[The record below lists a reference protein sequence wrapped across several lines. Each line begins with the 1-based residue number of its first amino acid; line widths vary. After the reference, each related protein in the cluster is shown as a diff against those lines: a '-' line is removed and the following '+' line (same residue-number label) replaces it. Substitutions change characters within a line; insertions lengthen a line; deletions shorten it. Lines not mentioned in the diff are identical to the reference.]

1 MPNLT
6 LSDVVDVFSKAGTPK
21 ATKVRQVKNRAAY
34 QPATDFY
41 RALRSSIVSIHVN
54 GKNRDALDNIVPSLA
69 DAKKIG
75 NYQEIVD
82 GYKKF
87 WGKKAVGWFDPPRGS
102 YSHAGVDV
110 LVNPELGL
118 IIDGKRIVIKLYF
131 KSDEITKARIE
142 LVPVLMEV
150 VLRASCQEG
159 DLVALLDVRKSKLHF
174 LGVATGPATAML
186 NAELAYVAALW
197 PSV

>member
-21 ATKVRQVKNRAAY
+21 ATKVRQIKNRAAY

-41 RALRSSIVSIHVN
+41 RGLRSSIVSIHAT
-54 GKNRDALDNIVPSLA
+54 GKNREALDRIVPSLA

-87 WGKKAVGWFDPPRGS
+87 WGKKAVSWFDPPRGS

-118 IIDGKRIVIKLYF
+118 VIDGRRIVIKLYF

-150 VLRASCQEG
+150 VLRASCKEG
-159 DLVALLDVRKSKLHF
+159 DLVALLDVRKSKLYF
-174 LGVATGPATAML
+174 LGVPTGPATAML

>member
-21 ATKVRQVKNRAAY
+21 ATKVKQIKNRAAY

-41 RALRSSIVSIHVN
+41 RTLRSAIVSIHAN
-54 GKNRDALDNIVPSLA
+54 GKDRSALDGIVPSLA
-69 DAKKIG
+69 DVKKIG
-75 NYQEIVD
+75 NYQDIID

-87 WGKKAVGWFDPPRGS
+87 WGKKVVGWFDPPRGS

-131 KSDEITKARIE
+131 KADEITKARIE

-150 VLRASCQEG
+150 VLRANCQEG
-159 DLVALLDVRKSKLHF
+159 DLVALLDVRKAKLYY
-174 LGVATGPATAML
+174 LGVSTGPAIGML

>member
-21 ATKVRQVKNRAAY
+21 ATKVRQIKNRAPY

-41 RALRSSIVSIHVN
+41 RTLRSSIVSIHAN
-54 GKNRDALDNIVPSLA
+54 GKDRGALNGIVPSLA

-75 NYQEIVD
+75 NYQDIVD
-82 GYKKF
+82 GYRKF
-87 WGKKAVGWFDPPRGS
+87 WGKKRIDWFDPPRGT
-102 YSHAGVDV
+102 YTHAGIDV

-118 IIDGKRIVIKLYF
+118 IIDGKRVIIKLYF

-150 VLRASCQEG
+150 VLRPNCQAG
-159 DLVALLDVRKSKLHF
+159 DLVALLDVRKAKLHF
-174 LGVATGPATAML
+174 LGVSTGPATAML

-197 PSV
+197 PNV

>member
-21 ATKVRQVKNRAAY
+21 ATKVRQIKNRAAY
-34 QPATDFY
+34 QPTTDFY
-41 RALRSSIVSIHVN
+41 RALRGSIISIHAN
-54 GKNRDALDNIVPSLA
+54 GKNRDALDAIVPSLA
-69 DAKKIG
+69 DAKKTG

-87 WGKKAVGWFDPPRGS
+87 WGKKAMGWFAPPRGI

-118 IIDGKRIVIKLYF
+118 IIDDKRVVIKLYF

-150 VLRASCQEG
+150 ALRANCQEG
-159 DLVALLDVRKSKLHF
+159 DLVALLDVRKAKLYF
-174 LGVATGPATAML
+174 LGMATGPATAML

>member
-21 ATKVRQVKNRAAY
+21 ATRVRQIKNRVAY

-41 RALRSSIVSIHVN
+41 RALRSSIVSIHAN
-54 GKNRDALDNIVPSLA
+54 GKNRSALDAIVPSLA

-131 KSDEITKARIE
+131 KSDEITKARVE

-159 DLVALLDVRKSKLHF
+159 DLVALLDVRKSKLYF